1 MADMKSRTKA
11 LLIVVA
17 MVFAGFAG
25 QTLLSETPTGSSDY
39 LGDCV
44 VDERSDCAE
53 RCQTEHNCCIKACN
67 YVEPKAKY
75 KCLQHCEGILRK
87 CNQKCDEK
95 PAADEATES
104 PGA

>member
-1 MADMKSRTKA
+1 MKSSGKV
-11 LLIVVA
+11 LLIIVA
-17 MVFAGFAG
+17 IAFSGYAT
-25 QTLLSETPTGSSDY
+25 QTLLSESPPVTSDY
-39 LGDCV
+39 RDDCV
-44 VDERSDCAE
+44 VDERSDCVE

-75 KCLQHCEGILRK
+75 KCLQHCEGIFRNCK
-87 CNQKCDEK
+87 QKCDEQ